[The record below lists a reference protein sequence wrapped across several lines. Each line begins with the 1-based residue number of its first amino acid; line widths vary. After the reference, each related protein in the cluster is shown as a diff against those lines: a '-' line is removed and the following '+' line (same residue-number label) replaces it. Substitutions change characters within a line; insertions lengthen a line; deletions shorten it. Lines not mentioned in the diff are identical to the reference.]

1 MPTVLRASRHLLRF
15 RISALRSIPSRLDP
29 PALISFLLFALL
41 LTIFA
46 ASPVRTSTDSRWSIY
61 TAMSFA
67 QGHGGDLTEY
77 LPIIAEEKF
86 YAIEYP
92 DGRPRTRYP
101 IGPSL
106 LAAPVVV
113 VYSWLHPRLADEL
126 RAHIPVR
133 TEQFIACLVGAAAG
147 AIFFWV
153 IFSQFQSILIASLS
167 TFIFAF
173 CTSIWSTATRALWQ
187 HGPLV
192 LMLVVTMLLLVRAR
206 RRPQLVQYVSLPLA
220 MAYLMRPTAIVP
232 IAILSCYVL
241 VCHRD
246 WLARYIAWSM
256 LIAVPWTAY
265 NFAVY
270 HWILPPYY
278 SHEAFSQSTKF
289 AEGLLGNLFSPS
301 RGLLVFS
308 PVLIFAL
315 SGFVLALRDQEQRGL
330 YFAYGAI
337 VVAHVII
344 VGASSMWWA
353 GHSFGPRFTT
363 DIVPFLVYFTAFN
376 FRLPS
381 SIRPAA
387 RSAVFVGVA
396 VLTTASFL
404 IHAQGALR
412 RDTWMWNEIPNNI
425 DDNASRA
432 WDWRDPQFARTDPAP
447 DLR

>member
-1 MPTVLRASRHLLRF
+1 LVDLHCHE
-15 RISALRSIPSRLDP
+15 LRSWTWR
-29 PALISFLLFALL
+29 
-41 LTIFA
+41 
-46 ASPVRTSTDSRWSIY
+46 
-61 TAMSFA
+61 
-67 QGHGGDLTEY
+67 DLTEY

-133 TEQFIACLVGAAAG
+133 TEQFIASLVGAAAG

-192 LMLVVTMLLLVRAR
+192 LMLV
-206 RRPQLVQYVSLPLA
+206 
-220 MAYLMRPTAIVP
+220 
-232 IAILSCYVL
+232 
-241 VCHRD
+241 
-246 WLARYIAWSM
+246 
-256 LIAVPWTAY
+256 
-265 NFAVY
+265 
-270 HWILPPYY
+270 
-278 SHEAFSQSTKF
+278 
-289 AEGLLGNLFSPS
+289 
-301 RGLLVFS
+301 
-308 PVLIFAL
+308 LIFAL

-363 DIVPFLVYFTAFN
+363 GIVPFLVYFTAFN

-381 SIRPAA
+381 SIRPSA

-412 RDTWMWNEIPNNI
+412 RDTWMWNVIPNNI